1 MKVPCVL
8 CEKVVE
14 TQKEDMY
21 VTVKWCFDEMVEANN
36 LDVDKDLGRVISVC
50 NACWSDKLKSKPD
63 IEDYYWI
70 YDKEV

>member
-8 CEKVVE
+8 CDKVVE

-21 VTVKWCFDEMVEANN
+21 VTVKWCFDEMVKANN

-50 NACWSDKLKSKPD
+50 EACWSGKLKSKLD
-63 IEDYYWI
+63 IDDYYWI
-70 YDKEV
+70 YNKEV

>member
-1 MKVPCVL
+1 
-8 CEKVVE
+8 
-14 TQKEDMY
+14 MY